1 VIIGRVLDAWLQGS
15 AVMVRANIKTETGPV
30 VMSTFALADAATK
43 SFDEAKSMLFG
54 AIKDR
59 FGGECA
65 ALTGFQAMVADRE
78 KIEIETPASVAAG

>member
-1 VIIGRVLDAWLQGS
+1 MDAWVQGS
-15 AVMVRANIKTETGPV
+15 AVMVRANIKTEAGPV

-43 SFDEAKSMLFG
+43 TFDEAKAMLFG

-65 ALTGFQAMVADRE
+65 ALTGFQTMVADRE